1 MKTESGKLG
10 VTGKCVGAGRG
21 GVRIATPACAPVR
34 NDRVGGAVRVGGGA
48 SGTPPP
54 TKRSKKCG
62 AGGRTEA
69 SAPTNKIIN
78 FRRAAPMCAA
88 ARHPSHSQRRGTR
101 APPYGSI
108 AGGAAAN
115 GGRGRIPPLR
125 GTWGCGAWGITDCHV
140 AALLAMTGF
149 SGEQRRPPL
158 RGTGSAADVGKNAAA
173 ALRRRGVLREWI

>member
-1 MKTESGKLG
+1 MESWG
-10 VTGKCVGAGRG
+10 VTGKCVGAGRRG
-21 GVRIATPACAPVR
+21 DYGLPHRRARRFAMTGFENAAVSRRGVGDAA
-34 NDRVGGAVRVGGGA
+34 
-48 SGTPPP
+48 P
-54 TKRSKKCG
+54 TKCSKKCG

-69 SAPTNKIIN
+69 SAPTNRIIN

-149 SGEQRRPPL
+149 SGGQRRPPL

-173 ALRRRGVLREWI
+173 ALRRRGVLGEWI

>member
-1 MKTESGKLG
+1 MRRS
-10 VTGKCVGAGRG
+10 V
-21 GVRIATPACAPVR
+21 
-34 NDRVGGAVRVGGGA
+34 GGA

-69 SAPTNKIIN
+69 SAPTNRIIN

-149 SGEQRRPPL
+149 SGRTEASAPTRDRKCGGCGQKCRGSTEAPRRSGGLDLIYKEYQKTKSIRKTRWGCGSRP
-158 RGTGSAADVGKNAAA
+158 RGSFAGG
-173 ALRRRGVLREWI
+173 L